1 MVDLLYGNQ
10 MKDKTFFNGDCRKW
24 IFPKDCSIESET
36 LYEVKY
42 TIKQSGDLID
52 WNCLY
57 TVTSIKPVSELV
69 ERINYIVNTFNKMNS
84 ADSFEKWLKE
94 RYKLLVVK

>member
-36 LYEVKY
+36 LYEVEY
-42 TIKQSGDLID
+42 TVKQNGDL
-52 WNCLY
+52 
-57 TVTSIKPVSELV
+57 
-69 ERINYIVNTFNKMNS
+69 
-84 ADSFEKWLKE
+84 
-94 RYKLLVVK
+94 

>member
-36 LYEVKY
+36 LYEVEY

-57 TVTSIKPVSELV
+57 TVTSIKPVSKLMSQISIILEKFNS
-69 ERINYIVNTFNKMNS
+69 INSTKDFEEWFNNY
-84 ADSFEKWLKE
+84 FILKE
-94 RYKLLVVK
+94 K